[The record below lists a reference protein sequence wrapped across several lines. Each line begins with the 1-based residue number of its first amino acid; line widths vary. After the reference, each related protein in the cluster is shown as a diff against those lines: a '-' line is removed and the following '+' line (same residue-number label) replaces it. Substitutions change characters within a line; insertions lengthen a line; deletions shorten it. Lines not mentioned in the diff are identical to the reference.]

1 MISYRS
7 LHNRFTALVSK
18 LLNPIV
24 CKTQMSC
31 LRMISASRTLTLV
44 ILMALHRISILEK
57 NPLVSISLCKQ
68 RNVKKDNIKL
78 QKRNQSGQRSEVSL
92 NLLRRRV
99 HQRMVPQHLK
109 TRVEHRR
116 KVSSATMKIIQETI
130 NSIINLRFRYLNTS
144 VISTLN

>member
-7 LHNRFTALVSK
+7 LHSRFTALVSK

-24 CKTQMSC
+24 CKTQMYC
-31 LRMISASRTLTLV
+31 LRMISASRTSTLV

-57 NPLVSISLCKQ
+57 NPLVSISLCNQ

-78 QKRNQSGQRSEVSL
+78 LKRNQSGQRSEASL

-109 TRVEHRR
+109 TRVEHRK

>member
-1 MISYRS
+1 MISYSSHHSRY
-7 LHNRFTALVSK
+7 TALVSK

-24 CKTQMSC
+24 CKIQMYC
-31 LRMISASRTLTLV
+31 LRMISASRTSTLV

-78 QKRNQSGQRSEVSL
+78 LKRNQSEQRSEASL

-99 HQRMVPQHLK
+99 HQRMAPQHLK
-109 TRVEHRR
+109 TRVEHQR